1 MATILSLALKVNA
14 DASGVVKN
22 LTPAER
28 ALENLAKQA
37 SKATSAFDVLAKD
50 SQAAADAQAALNQKF
65 ADLAEQLKG
74 GLSAQQ
80 YADQFAS
87 LTAEVKNTADAYARG
102 AEVTKKYA
110 SAEKQRQDAVAELE
124 RLLLLGAISEETY
137 GRAVYE
143 GSEAQAKA
151 IATERE
157 RLEVLGQGQRL
168 AEQFA
173 TAEERRAQ
181 QLADVDRLLKAGAI
195 SEETAARARAEF
207 SGQNAAAIQA
217 EKDLAAAAEESAKR
231 RTAAEKEASDF
242 IDKVRGDIEKA
253 SALEIAEAEKIRAQA
268 VAAAGRIIQANLT
281 PQERYDQQMQ
291 ELNTHLQ
298 EGRLSQD
305 QFNRAAA
312 RAEQDLNGVAKEAT
326 VADDRI
332 DNLNKNVSLL
342 AKIEIG
348 RLIVDGLQALGSV
361 FTRVTSEV
369 TSLVSSVNSSVD
381 TLNDFSAR
389 TGIGV
394 EALQGYSLA
403 AKLAGVDTEQFLGA
417 VQKLSVNIGKATP
430 GDALDKSLRG
440 INLSLQELRGL
451 SPEDQFSAIGSAISE
466 LPTASDRAAAAVEL
480 FGKQGAALA
489 PLFREGITSLKELEA
504 EGKKLGAIVS
514 DVQVGNVADMND
526 AFDKVRATVQGI
538 VGQVIG
544 NLAPAVTD
552 VTNQFLEFVKTFEGT
567 GTQGTGGNAIANAIT
582 DVLLQGAEYFAGI
595 FDEFVANFGSL
606 GETFSFAADVFDVT
620 SKILL
625 AASEGIRAAF
635 NAIQIG
641 IDVLLLGFG
650 KIIEA
655 LGSYVSDDL
664 EQFGAGLAA
673 ASQESADRNAR
684 EMEAAAANAANTF
697 NSIFTGGNGNA
708 QQAGQGAAS
717 QYLSGLRSEIENAR
731 RPEVQVELN
740 LGDTEERLQQ
750 FLSTAGDEA
759 SVFLQQSIATVDT
772 FQQMAEAGGLT
783 ADQIE
788 IMNGFMKNVN
798 AELDKEL
805 AKRKDAADAATKQAE
820 ADQKRVDS
828 LLGSSDAAQKIRDD
842 LDAVAREQERVLQ
855 TLADPKTADAQ
866 LEEAAGRLEQLDNLQ
881 SSLEEKLQASSQGFS
896 EGFDKAFESTTNGLT
911 SLIVKAEEFGPA
923 GAAAAEEL
931 RSGIERAQNQA
942 AGGIITKEAYDLEVE
957 RQKQLFNDRLKQ
969 EEEAA
974 KARLKQE
981 EEVDKTLFAAA
992 YGYNSERIKAAETYA
1007 LLVDEM
1013 LVTEEAI
1020 AAARANGN
1028 QEELAALSQRLQA
1041 LDQAAARED
1050 DIASGQAKAREEE
1063 EKRVKKLQ
1071 EETQKQGEKAR
1082 DEYLKQQEKIFAE
1095 QRKAAE
1101 AEAKRQEERLRK
1113 LNTLGDQSI
1122 KVADIRNT
1130 ESANLVLQLGANA
1143 QDPALIQARLQTK
1156 LLEKIALGIG
1166 QASSNYFN
1174 QPVAIVGYANVGGI

>member
-28 ALENLAKQA
+28 ALEKLAGQA
-37 SKATSAFDVLAKD
+37 SKATSVFEEFAGT
-50 SQAAADAQAALNQKF
+50 SSAAANAQFNASKSM
-65 ADLAEQLKG
+65 ADLADSLKRG
-74 GLSAQQ
+74 EITAQEFASR
-80 YADQFAS
+80 YADLS
-87 LTAEVKNTADAYARG
+87 DAI
-102 AEVTKKYA
+102 TKESAALKRA
-110 SAEKQRQDAVAELE
+110 AQITESNISPAEKYGRAVAELDD
-124 RLLLLGAISEETY
+124 
-137 GRAVYE
+137 
-143 GSEAQAKA
+143 
-151 IATERE
+151 
-157 RLEVLGQGQRL
+157 
-168 AEQFA
+168 
-173 TAEERRAQ
+173 
-181 QLADVDRLLKAGAI
+181 QLR
-195 SEETAARARAEF
+195 
-207 SGQNAAAIQA
+207 
-217 EKDLAAAAEESAKR
+217 
-231 RTAAEKEASDF
+231 
-242 IDKVRGDIEKA
+242 
-253 SALEIAEAEKIRAQA
+253 
-268 VAAAGRIIQANLT
+268 AGRIS
-281 PQERYDQQMQ
+281 QETY
-291 ELNTHLQ
+291 
-298 EGRLSQD
+298 
-305 QFNRAAA
+305 NRALEKAKGDLDKTSTAVDKTDKSMESLA
-312 RAEQDLNGVAKEAT
+312 RNTK
-326 VADDRI
+326 I
-332 DNLNKNVSLL
+332 L
-342 AKIEIG
+342 AGIEIG
-348 RLIVDGLQALGSV
+348 RLFLDGLSAIGNVFQDIGS
-361 FTRVTSEV
+361 RV

-403 AKLAGVDTEQFLGA
+403 AKLAGVDTEQFGA
-417 VQKLSVNIGKATP
+417 TVQKLAVSIGKATP

-440 INLSLQELRGL
+440 INLSVAELRAL
-451 SPEDQFSAIGSAISE
+451 APEDQFSAIGNAISE
-466 LPTASDRAAAAVEL
+466 LPTAADRAGAAVEI
-480 FGKQGAALA
+480 FGQQGAALA
-489 PLFREGITSLKELEA
+489 PLFREGAASLEELKSRA
-504 EGKKLGAIVS
+504 EQLGIIVS
-514 DVQVGNVADMND
+514 ETQVNNVADMND
-526 AFDKVRATVQGI
+526 AFDLVRATIDGI

-552 VTNQFLEFVKTFEGT
+552 VTNQFLRFVEEWSGAQGEGGT
-567 GTQGTGGNAIANAIT
+567 GIANAIT
-582 DVLLQGAEYFAGI
+582 DVLLEGASYFAGI
-595 FDEFVANFGSL
+595 FEEFIGNFSGIIVSAESVSSTFASVTQGLLALSETFRAVFNIFQLAGNALSVALGKLLEAVGKYVSKDLKQYGAELQRQAKLATEQNSRDLEDAASRAGQAFGSMIT
-606 GETFSFAADVFDVT
+606 GGAAD
-620 SKILL
+620 
-625 AASEGIRAAF
+625 ASA
-635 NAIQIG
+635 
-641 IDVLLLGFG
+641 
-650 KIIEA
+650 
-655 LGSYVSDDL
+655 
-664 EQFGAGLAA
+664 
-673 ASQESADRNAR
+673 
-684 EMEAAAANAANTF
+684 
-697 NSIFTGGNGNA
+697 
-708 QQAGQGAAS
+708 AGQGAATS
-717 QYLSGLRSEIENAR
+717 YLSGLRDEIR
-731 RPEVQVELN
+731 RQRLPEVKVALN
-740 LGDTEERLQQ
+740 LGNTEERLQQ
-750 FLSTAGDEA
+750 FLATAGDEA
-759 SVFLQQSIATVDT
+759 SVFLQQSMGTVET

-805 AKRKDAADAATKQAE
+805 ANRKNAADEATKQAE
-820 ADQKRVDS
+820 ADRKRVDA
-828 LLGSSDAAQKIRDD
+828 LLASSDASQKLRDD
-842 LDAVAREQERVLQ
+842 LAAVAAEQGRVLQ

-866 LEEAAGRLEQLDNLQ
+866 LEEAAARLAQLDDLQ
-881 SSLEEKLQASSQGFS
+881 ASLEEKLQASSQGFS

-931 RSGIERAQNQA
+931 RIGIERAQNQA

-1156 LLEKIALGIG
+1156 LLEKIAVGIG

>member
-28 ALENLAKQA
+28 ALENLRG
-37 SKATSAFDVLAKD
+37 KAEKAGKVFDEFAGTSA
-50 SQAAADAQAALNQKF
+50 AAANAQFNASRSMAELADSLKRGEITAQEF
-65 ADLAEQLKG
+65 ASRYADL
-74 GLSAQQ
+74 S
-80 YADQFAS
+80 
-87 LTAEVKNTADAYARG
+87 DAI
-102 AEVTKKYA
+102 TK
-110 SAEKQRQDAVAELE
+110 
-124 RLLLLGAISEETY
+124 
-137 GRAVYE
+137 
-143 GSEAQAKA
+143 
-151 IATERE
+151 
-157 RLEVLGQGQRL
+157 
-168 AEQFA
+168 
-173 TAEERRAQ
+173 
-181 QLADVDRLLKAGAI
+181 
-195 SEETAARARAEF
+195 ETAALKRAAQITEANI
-207 SGQNAAAIQA
+207 SPA
-217 EKDLAAAAEESAKR
+217 EKYSRTVEEL
-231 RTAAEKEASDF
+231 DNQ
-242 IDKVRGDIEKA
+242 VR
-253 SALEIAEAEKIRAQA
+253 
-268 VAAAGRIIQANLT
+268 AGRIS
-281 PQERYDQQMQ
+281 QETY
-291 ELNTHLQ
+291 
-298 EGRLSQD
+298 
-305 QFNRAAA
+305 NRALEKAKTDLDGVGKSTKKTEAELSGLQKILKNIRDIEVFKLVASGISAIGSAA
-312 RAEQDLNGVAKEAT
+312 SGVAS
-326 VADDRI
+326 
-332 DNLNKNVSLL
+332 N
-342 AKIEIG
+342 
-348 RLIVDGLQALGSV
+348 
-361 FTRVTSEV
+361 V
-369 TSLVSSVNSSVD
+369 TSLVSSVNTSVD

-394 EALQGYSLA
+394 EALQGYSFA
-403 AKLAGVDTEQFLGA
+403 AKLAGVDTEQFGA
-417 VQKLSVNIGKATP
+417 TVQKLAVSIGKATP

-440 INLSLQELRGL
+440 INLSVAELRAL
-451 SPEDQFSAIGSAISE
+451 SPEDQFSAIGNAISE
-466 LPTASDRAAAAVEL
+466 LPTAADRAGAAVEI
-480 FGKQGAALA
+480 FGQQGAALA
-489 PLFREGITSLKELEA
+489 PLFREGAASLEELKARA
-504 EGKKLGAIVS
+504 EGLGIIVS
-514 DVQVGNVADMND
+514 ETQVNNVADMND
-526 AFDKVRATVQGI
+526 AFDLVRATIEGI

-552 VTNQFLEFVKTFEGT
+552 VTNQFLQFVESWSGAQGEGGT
-567 GTQGTGGNAIANAIT
+567 GIANVIT
-582 DVLLQGAEYFAGI
+582 DVLLQGAEYFAAV
-595 FDEFVANFGSL
+595 FDEFVSGLVGLGVTFEDTSSTFTASANAF
-606 GETFSFAADVFDVT
+606 TFV
-620 SKILL
+620 
-625 AASEGIRAAF
+625 SEGLRTVANVFELAGNALSAA
-635 NAIQIG
+635 
-641 IDVLLLGFG
+641 LG
-650 KIIEA
+650 KIIET
-655 LGSYVSDDL
+655 LGSFVSSDL
-664 EQFGAGLAA
+664 EEYGKELTRQAMIATEQNSRQL
-673 ASQESADRNAR
+673 ED
-684 EMEAAAANAANTF
+684 AAANAGRAF
-697 NSIFTGGNGNA
+697 VGIFTADGGTAENSGK
-708 QQAGQGAAS
+708 AAAES
-717 QYLSGLRSEIENAR
+717 YLSRLRDEIR
-731 RPEVQVELN
+731 RQRSPEVKVELN
-740 LGDTEERLQQ
+740 LGKTEERLQQ
-750 FLSTAGDEA
+750 FLATAGDEA
-759 SVFLQQSIATVDT
+759 SVFLQQSMGTVET

-783 ADQIE
+783 ADQIK

-805 AKRKDAADAATKQAE
+805 ANRKNAADEATKQAE
-820 ADQKRVDS
+820 ADRKRVDA
-828 LLGSSDAAQKIRDD
+828 LLASSDASQKLRDD
-842 LDAVAREQERVLQ
+842 LEAVAAEQGRVLQ

-866 LEEAAGRLEQLDNLQ
+866 LEEAAARLAQLDDLQ
-881 SSLEEKLQASSQGFS
+881 ASLEEKLQASSQGFS

-942 AGGIITKEAYDLEVE
+942 AGGIITKEVYDLEVE

-1156 LLEKIALGIG
+1156 LLEKIAVGIG

-1174 QPVAIVGYANVGGI
+1174 QPVAIVGYADVGGI

>member
-28 ALENLAKQA
+28 ALEKLAGQA
-37 SKATSAFDVLAKD
+37 SKATSVFDEFAGT
-50 SQAAADAQAALNQKF
+50 SAAAANAQFNASKSM
-65 ADLAEQLKG
+65 ADLADSLKRG
-74 GLSAQQ
+74 EITAQEFASR
-80 YADQFAS
+80 YADLS
-87 LTAEVKNTADAYARG
+87 DAI
-102 AEVTKKYA
+102 TKEAAALKRA
-110 SAEKQRQDAVAELE
+110 AQITEANISPAEKYSRTVEELDN
-124 RLLLLGAISEETY
+124 
-137 GRAVYE
+137 
-143 GSEAQAKA
+143 Q
-151 IATERE
+151 
-157 RLEVLGQGQRL
+157 
-168 AEQFA
+168 
-173 TAEERRAQ
+173 
-181 QLADVDRLLKAGAI
+181 
-195 SEETAARARAEF
+195 
-207 SGQNAAAIQA
+207 
-217 EKDLAAAAEESAKR
+217 
-231 RTAAEKEASDF
+231 
-242 IDKVRGDIEKA
+242 VR
-253 SALEIAEAEKIRAQA
+253 
-268 VAAAGRIIQANLT
+268 AGRIS
-281 PQERYDQQMQ
+281 QETY
-291 ELNTHLQ
+291 
-298 EGRLSQD
+298 
-305 QFNRAAA
+305 NRALEKAKGDLDKTSTAVGKTDKSMESLA
-312 RAEQDLNGVAKEAT
+312 RNTK
-326 VADDRI
+326 I
-332 DNLNKNVSLL
+332 L
-342 AKIEIG
+342 AGIEIG
-348 RLIVDGLQALGSV
+348 RLFLDGLSAIGNVFQDIGS
-361 FTRVTSEV
+361 RV
-369 TSLVSSVNSSVD
+369 TSLVSSVNTSID

-403 AKLAGVDTEQFLGA
+403 AKLAGVDTEQFGAA
-417 VQKLSVNIGKATP
+417 VQKLAVNIGKATP
-430 GDALDKSLRG
+430 GDALDKSLRA
-440 INLSLQELRGL
+440 INLSVVELRAL
-451 SPEDQFSAIGSAISE
+451 SPEDQFSAIGNAISE
-466 LPTASDRAAAAVEL
+466 LPTAADRAAAAVEI

-489 PLFREGITSLKELEA
+489 PLFREGAASLEELKARA
-504 EGKKLGAIVS
+504 ERLGIIVS
-514 DVQVGNVADMND
+514 ETQVNNVADMND
-526 AFDKVRATVQGI
+526 AFDLVRATIEGI

-552 VTNQFLEFVKTFEGT
+552 VTNQFLQFVESWSGAQGEGGT
-567 GTQGTGGNAIANAIT
+567 GIANAIT

-606 GETFSFAADVFDVT
+606 GETFSYAADIFDVV
-620 SKILL
+620 SKVLL
-625 AASEGIRAAF
+625 TASEGLRAAF
-635 NAIQIG
+635 NAIQLG
-641 IDVLLLGFG
+641 IDALLIGFG
-650 KIIEA
+650 KIIESI
-655 LGSYVSDDL
+655 GSYVSDDL

-673 ASQESADRNAR
+673 ASQESAERNSR

-750 FLSTAGDEA
+750 FLATAGDEA
-759 SVFLQQSIATVDT
+759 SVFLQQSMGTVET

-805 AKRKDAADAATKQAE
+805 ANRKNAADEATKQAE
-820 ADQKRVDS
+820 ADRKRVDA
-828 LLGSSDAAQKIRDD
+828 LLASSDASQKLRDD
-842 LDAVAREQERVLQ
+842 LEAVAAEQGRVLQ

-866 LEEAAGRLEQLDNLQ
+866 LEEAAARLAQLDDLQ
-881 SSLEEKLQASSQGFS
+881 ASLEEKLQASSQGFS

-931 RSGIERAQNQA
+931 RIGIELAQNQA

-1071 EETQKQGEKAR
+1071 EDTQKQGEKAR

-1101 AEAKRQEERLRK
+1101 AEAKRQAERIRK

-1122 KVADIRNT
+1122 KVADVRSV
-1130 ESANLVLQLGANA
+1130 EGANLVLKTAAQA

-1156 LLEKIALGIG
+1156 LLERVALGIG
-1166 QASSNYFN
+1166 QAASNYFN
-1174 QPVAIVGYANVGGI
+1174 QPVAIVGAARLN

>member
-1 MATILSLALKVNA
+1 
-14 DASGVVKN
+14 
-22 LTPAER
+22 
-28 ALENLAKQA
+28 
-37 SKATSAFDVLAKD
+37 
-50 SQAAADAQAALNQKF
+50 
-65 ADLAEQLKG
+65 
-74 GLSAQQ
+74 
-80 YADQFAS
+80 
-87 LTAEVKNTADAYARG
+87 
-102 AEVTKKYA
+102 
-110 SAEKQRQDAVAELE
+110 
-124 RLLLLGAISEETY
+124 
-137 GRAVYE
+137 
-143 GSEAQAKA
+143 
-151 IATERE
+151 
-157 RLEVLGQGQRL
+157 
-168 AEQFA
+168 
-173 TAEERRAQ
+173 
-181 QLADVDRLLKAGAI
+181 
-195 SEETAARARAEF
+195 
-207 SGQNAAAIQA
+207 
-217 EKDLAAAAEESAKR
+217 
-231 RTAAEKEASDF
+231 
-242 IDKVRGDIEKA
+242 
-253 SALEIAEAEKIRAQA
+253 
-268 VAAAGRIIQANLT
+268 
-281 PQERYDQQMQ
+281 
-291 ELNTHLQ
+291 
-298 EGRLSQD
+298 
-305 QFNRAAA
+305 
-312 RAEQDLNGVAKEAT
+312 
-326 VADDRI
+326 
-332 DNLNKNVSLL
+332 
-342 AKIEIG
+342 
-348 RLIVDGLQALGSV
+348 
-361 FTRVTSEV
+361 
-369 TSLVSSVNSSVD
+369 
-381 TLNDFSAR
+381 
-389 TGIGV
+389 
-394 EALQGYSLA
+394 
-403 AKLAGVDTEQFLGA
+403 
-417 VQKLSVNIGKATP
+417 
-430 GDALDKSLRG
+430 LRG

-480 FGKQGAALA
+480 FGEKGAALA

-582 DVLLQGAEYFAGI
+582 DVLLQGAEYFAEI

-606 GETFSFAADVFDVT
+606 GETYEAASDVFYSVT
-620 SKILL
+620 QVL
-625 AASEGIRAAF
+625 AGVGESFRVIANVFELAGNALAFALGKVLEG
-635 NAIQIG
+635 
-641 IDVLLLGFG
+641 
-650 KIIEA
+650 
-655 LGSYVSDDL
+655 LGSYIDGDL
-664 EQFGAGLAA
+664 EQYGKQLQA
-673 ASQESADRNAR
+673 ASLQATRRNS
-684 EMEAAAANAANTF
+684 EELEAAATRAGEAFSNA
-697 NSIFTGGNGNA
+697 FTGSDGNPEA
-708 QQAGQGAAS
+708 AGQGAAS

-750 FLSTAGDEA
+750 FLATAGDEA
-759 SVFLQQSIATVDT
+759 SVFLQQSMGTVET

-788 IMNGFMKNVN
+788 IMNGFMENVN

-1020 AAARANGN
+1020 AEARANGN

-1101 AEAKRQEERLRK
+1101 AEAKRQEERIRK
-1113 LNTLGDQSI
+1113 LNTLGAQSVN
-1122 KVADIRNT
+1122 VADIRNV
-1130 ESANLVLQLGANA
+1130 ESANLVLQLGAAA
-1143 QDPALIQARLQTK
+1143 QDPALIQQRLQTK

-1174 QPVAIVGYANVGGI
+1174 QPVAIVGYADVGGI